1 MKVIRF
7 CGVGLVII
15 GAILAAASPRMARA
29 QSNPM
34 HGAAYWHAIQKKHY
48 AVPEGESAVKLAH
61 ELSAYLGSPDPELR
75 DDIAYSVLDVWILR
89 RPELSREELLP
100 FLEEWSANLK
110 IGVGES
116 GNDSV
121 LKRSFSALC
130 LASVAE
136 RELRTP
142 FMGEARYRALLTSA
156 IAYLNAERDL
166 RGYDAKKGWIHATA
180 HTADL
185 LKALAQHDLLSL
197 DDQHAILDSIE
208 RRLSTAHEVYAYG
221 EQDRLALAVKA
232 IIARKDFDGSY
243 FEEWLKRLDAAD
255 AAVWKE
261 KPLTPGTLNT
271 LQNRNYMLEALAA
284 RLSGEKLSAN
294 GEAAQAA
301 LLRVIAE
308 Q

>member
-7 CGVGLVII
+7 CGAGLVII
-15 GAILAAASPRMARA
+15 GAILGAAWPGAAWA
-29 QSNPM
+29 QANPM
-34 HGAAYWHAIQKKHY
+34 HGAAYWHAIQKNHY
-48 AVPEGESAVKLAH
+48 AVPTGESAVKLAH
-61 ELSAYLGSPDPELR
+61 EVSAYLGSPDPELR

-89 RPELSREELLP
+89 RPELSREELVP

-130 LASVAE
+130 LASIAE

-142 FMGEARYRALLTSA
+142 FMGEARYRALLANA

-197 DDQHAILDSIE
+197 DDQHAILDAIE

-232 IIARKDFDGSY
+232 IISRKDFDGSY
-243 FEEWLKRLDAAD
+243 FEEWLKKLDAAD

-271 LQNRNYMLEALAA
+271 YQNRTYLLEALAA